1 MDYTAIPTGGIG
13 HLAELEGSGGWYWGS
28 DFAQGDL
35 YEAEELYRDGHP
47 IRCNRLIF
55 VHAREAKVHEP
66 LPPREGCYF
75 GPPLYDG
82 GTLVVLRADFPAGA
96 LELLRYD
103 PATSEVTPIVTLPRS
118 AVKDC
123 YNLMPSGWPLML
135 TRQAENTFQI
145 LWPLRAEFP
154 MGHTETFYFRRGDE
168 LVCSRWFEDP
178 DYREETVVRRF
189 PDGAVLSVHRAA
201 SKLLPDGR
209 LWLLEE

>member
-1 MDYTAIPTGGIG
+1 MTMDYTAIPTGGIG

-82 GTLVVLRADFPAGA
+82 GTLVMLRADFPAGA

-103 PATSEVTPIVTLPRS
+103 PATSEVTPIVTPPRS

-123 YNLMPSGWPLML
+123 YNLMPSG
-135 TRQAENTFQI
+135 
-145 LWPLRAEFP
+145 
-154 MGHTETFYFRRGDE
+154 
-168 LVCSRWFEDP
+168 
-178 DYREETVVRRF
+178 
-189 PDGAVLSVHRAA
+189 
-201 SKLLPDGR
+201 
-209 LWLLEE
+209 